1 VFNSLTK
8 KMLGTVILISA
19 ICTVSFS
26 VTIFY
31 VLEGAVTRQM
41 ESDGRALVT
50 SIKRQIVSNNITDTN
65 EIREIFKE
73 LKEQSKGNIIYMS
86 ITDDKQ
92 NILVSSDDER
102 VSGNLEND
110 ASTSGAQA
118 WTACPVQQNLKG

>member
-86 ITDDKQ
+86 ITDDNRTFWFLPMMKESAAIWKTMLQ
-92 NILVSSDDER
+92 H
-102 VSGNLEND
+102 LELK
-110 ASTSGAQA
+110 A